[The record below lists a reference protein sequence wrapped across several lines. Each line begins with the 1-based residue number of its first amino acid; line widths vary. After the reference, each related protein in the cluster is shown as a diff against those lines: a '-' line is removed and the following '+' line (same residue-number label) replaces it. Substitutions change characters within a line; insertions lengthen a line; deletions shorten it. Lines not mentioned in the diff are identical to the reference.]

1 MYRIAGGSVVRPNKR
16 LTVRKLL
23 GFHPGFTGE
32 TFGRDFTGE
41 RLHRVFTGEIVLA
54 VVGFSWYGVGV
65 MARTKQ
71 ASVGLPAARMAFFY
85 GVGNGGE
92 PCRDREKLQEIAGV
106 TDKTILVHLEKWN
119 KELAEKAENRQDM
132 VTGTLVKPES
142 VEYHSADVFFL
153 RANLDK
159 IKEEIDNL
167 DDTQAEIWSLVSSL
181 QDLNVATSEQI
192 DSLISLVDRYLK
204 KSCNRQNLLGLFL
217 QLQKRWQDSSGMT
230 GTIDAAVAGMKEVEK
245 SKRLAELRVNHPTK
259 TMDDSSGSGPK
270 HLRDSNVFRR

>member
-1 MYRIAGGSVVRPNKR
+1 MAEISRVDGFR
-16 LTVRKLL
+16 L
-23 GFHPGFTGE
+23 
-32 TFGRDFTGE
+32 
-41 RLHRVFTGEIVLA
+41 VFTGEIVLA
-54 VVGFSWYGVGV
+54 VVGPLWYGVGV

-71 ASVGLPAARMAFFY
+71 SVIGVPAARMAYLY

-92 PCRDREKLQEIAGV
+92 PCRDRAKLQEIAGV
-106 TDKTILVHLEKWN
+106 GDKTISAHIARWAVELE
-119 KELAEKAENRQDM
+119 EKALDGRDL
-132 VTGTLVKPES
+132 VTGLVVKPETA
-142 VEYHSADVFFL
+142 ENHSSDVFFL
-153 RANLDK
+153 RSNLDK

-167 DDTQAEIWSLVSSL
+167 DDTQSEIWSLVSSL

-192 DSLISLVDRYLK
+192 DSLINLVDRYLK

-259 TMDDSSGSGPK
+259 TADDSSGSGPK